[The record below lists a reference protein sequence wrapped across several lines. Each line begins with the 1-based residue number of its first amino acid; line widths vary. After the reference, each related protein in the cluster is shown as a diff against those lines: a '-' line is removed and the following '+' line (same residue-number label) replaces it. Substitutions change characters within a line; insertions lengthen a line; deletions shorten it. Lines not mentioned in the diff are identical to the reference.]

1 MDTRH
6 NLDEPLNMMLSN
18 RNESQ
23 KTTHGESIHTR
34 FIINLYTKELDLWEP
49 EVEAGDNGGE
59 GQAFFLVLD
68 IQSSDLHNLN
78 G

>member
-1 MDTRH
+1 MWLRTADISV
-6 NLDEPLNMMLSN
+6 LVLEYVCGLGMMVRAWTPS
-18 RNESQ
+18 
-23 KTTHGESIHTR
+23 T
-34 FIINLYTKELDLWEP
+34 W
-49 EVEAGDNGGE
+49 EVEAGDNGGR